1 MLQTKDFQTSPFKF
15 GERILKVLALEAGI
29 FRSILSDSTNLA
41 QALMVVSLGA
51 VASGLGTLDDSGIKT
66 LAPTIVIGL
75 FGWVVW
81 SWLIYVLGVHLPGKL
96 FPKSKTPNMRNVFRV
111 IGFAQAP
118 AMLRVVGIFSSLG
131 PMIAILSLIWIV
143 AAMSLVTSQLFGT
156 KSLAHSAFVVLMSFI
171 PYILIVGGFTLL
183 TTS

>member
-1 MLQTKDFQTSPFKF
+1 MLQAKDLPESPFRL
-15 GERILKVLALEAGI
+15 GEKTIKVLALEAKA
-29 FRSILSDSTNLA
+29 FRWVLSDSTNLV
-41 QALMVVSLGA
+41 QVVAIVLLGA
-51 VASGLGTLDDSGIKT
+51 VASGLGTLDDSGIST
-66 LAPTIVIGL
+66 LVPTIIIAL

-81 SWLIYVLGVHLPGKL
+81 SWLIYVIGTRSPVML
-96 FPKSKTPNMRNVFRV
+96 FPKSETPSMRNVFRV

-131 PMIAILSLIWIV
+131 PMIAIISLIWIIV
-143 AAMSLVTSQLFGT
+143 AMSVGTNQLFGT
-156 KSLAHSAFVVLMSFI
+156 KSLARSSFVVLISFI